1 MSQPAVVSQR
11 PSRRTLVLI
20 AIYVAWCALG
30 YAVLLSSDWRYLWHV
45 PLHALAALLIWKPSL
60 VRPRKARPTVTHFVL
75 VGVVY
80 SAFVAEPLV
89 VFGHGDLHPDLL
101 LNGLLW
107 LGSFT
112 GIYLAWAW
120 LLRRHRWRAVSL
132 FALCGIVALFDQSL
146 VLWQFLATFDVVDFL
161 LFAPVLHA
169 IYASMSAPVVIA
181 YAASLERRT
190 APPGLPG
197 YASAGVIPGLLFW
210 LGVLWTAL
218 GRVFLE
224 RVL

>member
-1 MSQPAVVSQR
+1 MSQPIATSHR
-11 PSRRTLVLI
+11 PGRRTLVLI

-45 PLHALAALLIWKPSL
+45 PLHALAVLLIWKPSL
-60 VRPRKARPTVTHFVL
+60 LRPRKARATVTHFL
-75 VGVVY
+75 LIGVVY

-101 LNGLLW
+101 LNGMLW
-107 LGSFT
+107 LGSFA

-120 LLRRHRWRAVSL
+120 LLRRHRWHPVRL
-132 FALCGIVALFDQSL
+132 FALCGVVALFDQSL
-146 VLWQFLATFDVVDFL
+146 VLWKFLGAFDLADFL

-169 IYASMSAPVVIA
+169 IYASMTAPVVIA
-181 YAASLERRT
+181 YAPALEKR
-190 APPGLPG
+190 
-197 YASAGVIPGLLFW
+197 ASAPGVPGHALAVAIPGTLFW

-218 GRVFLE
+218 GRMLLD
-224 RVL
+224 RVQ